1 MVPII
6 GRHSRSPSD
15 TPGSVGSL
23 EVIQEALLAST
34 RREEA
39 IMLAHD
45 EQQRTDELRFQQMM
59 TSNAELQSSG
69 KALMLSNAKVQADL
83 KLLKAELKAE
93 STAAEDPATKNNTP
107 HTAFQIQTAIQSNPI
122 QSAPLAPLANKTSK
136 KATPE
141 LAVLTSTANKTSKK
155 ATLELAVLTSTAN
168 KTSKKATP
176 ELAVLASKIQ
186 ALETKFE
193 APSEP
198 CDKLGTLSPPG
209 PCPTPPTTAA
219 WLLALLAYID
229 LSRPTEPTALSKDHF
244 FFPISTPII
253 SGH

>member
-23 EVIQEALLAST
+23 EVIQEALLASA

-45 EQQRTDELRFQQMM
+45 EQQLRFQQMM

-93 STAAEDPATKNNTP
+93 STAAEDPATNNTNRTAQQP
-107 HTAFQIQTAIQSNPI
+107 QTANNTAFQIQTAIQSNPI
-122 QSAPLAPLANKTSK
+122 QSAPLAPL
-136 KATPE
+136 
-141 LAVLTSTANKTSKK
+141 ANKTSKK